1 MPGARP
7 RHRDA
12 VDDKRRLILD
22 QALALVDERGL
33 AAMSMRAVAER
44 VGLTSMALYPY
55 VGGKDALLDGLVDL
69 LNAELGTAYG
79 EDPADID
86 WRQRLRALGR
96 AVRALAHAHPG
107 AFPLLL
113 NRAAAGASTSWL
125 TAALRGTL
133 HDAGADPAQEARL
146 ARMICAF
153 LLGWSTGEVTGGLPG
168 GGGRDPE
175 GEFDA
180 DLDDLVRMVEVA
192 VRVG

>member
-1 MPGARP
+1 
-7 RHRDA
+7 

-33 AAMSMRAVAER
+33 GAMSMRAVAER

-69 LNAELGTAYG
+69 LHLELGTAYG
-79 EDPADID
+79 AQLQDIGWPD
-86 WRQRLRALGR
+86 RLRALAR
-96 AVRALAHAHPG
+96 SVRALAHAHPG

-113 NRAAAGASTSWL
+113 NRPAAASASWL

-133 HDAGADPAQEARL
+133 HDAGAPPEEVPRL

-153 LLGWSTGEVTGGLPG
+153 LLGYATGEVTGGLPAAETQE
-168 GGGRDPE
+168 R

-180 DLDDLVRMVEVA
+180 DLDDLVRLVEVA